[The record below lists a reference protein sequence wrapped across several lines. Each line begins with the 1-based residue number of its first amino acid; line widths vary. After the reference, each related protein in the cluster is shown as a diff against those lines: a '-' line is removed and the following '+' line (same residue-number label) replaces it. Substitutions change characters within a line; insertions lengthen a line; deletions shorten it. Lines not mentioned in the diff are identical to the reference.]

1 MIANLGLHL
10 WWSEQAGGRRRWPG
24 LKLETRATC
33 FRPQS
38 LREKSIA
45 CVICSKKANAFIY
58 IPLAAIHTADEMCCG
73 SHLCNNK
80 RKQREFF
87 EH

>member
-10 WWSEQAGGRRRWPG
+10 MWWSERAGWRLRWPG

-45 CVICSKKANAFIY
+45 CVICSKKANTFIY
-58 IPLAAIHTADEMCCG
+58 PLSCYSHCG
-73 SHLCNNK
+73 
-80 RKQREFF
+80 
-87 EH
+87 